1 MRVKPVLGIRNAG
14 RDVARRFHVARAV
27 LFIGVLLFA
36 PFCRAE
42 TAVPVYEL
50 KAAFLYNFAKFIQW
64 PPTAFASADTP
75 LVVGVIG
82 HNPFGNYLNELQK
95 YRVGSHPIEIEQFDD
110 AEQARKGNCH
120 VLFIGD
126 HKQTAKIVA
135 ELQSAHADVLTVTDE
150 VDTDSFQSDGAV
162 INLVTTAN
170 RTVHFE
176 INVDAARRAE
186 LKINS
191 SLLNLAKIVRDGKA

>member
-1 MRVKPVLGIRNAG
+1 M
-14 RDVARRFHVARAV
+14 
-27 LFIGVLLFA
+27 FIGMILFA
-36 PFCRAE
+36 PFCRSE

-64 PPTAFASADTP
+64 PPSAFPSADAP
-75 LVVGVIG
+75 LVIGVIG
-82 HNPFGNYLNELQK
+82 HNPFGNYLDPLQK
-95 YRVGSHPIEIEQFDD
+95 YRVGSHQIQIQEFDD
-110 AEQARKGNCH
+110 ADQVRRGNCH

-126 HKQTAKIVA
+126 RKRAANIVA
-135 ELQSAHADVLTVTDE
+135 ELQTVHADVLTVTDE

>member
-1 MRVKPVLGIRNAG
+1 MRVKPVLWLRRAG
-14 RDVARRFHVARAV
+14 RNVAQRFHVARTV
-27 LFIGVLLFA
+27 LLAGLLLFA
-36 PFCRAE
+36 PFCRANS
-42 TAVPVYEL
+42 ALPVYEL
-50 KAAFLYNFAKFIQW
+50 KSAFLYNFAKFIQW
-64 PPTAFASADTP
+64 PPRTFPTADAP
-75 LVVGVIG
+75 LVIGVIG
-82 HNPFGNYLNELQK
+82 HNPFGDYLNELQG
-95 YRVGSHPIEIEQFDD
+95 RRIGGHQIQIEQFDN
-110 AEQARKGNCH
+110 ASEARKENCH

-126 HKQTAKIVA
+126 RKRTAKIIT
-135 ELQSAHADVLTVTDE
+135 ELETAHADVLTVTDE
-150 VDTDSFQSDGAV
+150 VDTDSFQSAGAV